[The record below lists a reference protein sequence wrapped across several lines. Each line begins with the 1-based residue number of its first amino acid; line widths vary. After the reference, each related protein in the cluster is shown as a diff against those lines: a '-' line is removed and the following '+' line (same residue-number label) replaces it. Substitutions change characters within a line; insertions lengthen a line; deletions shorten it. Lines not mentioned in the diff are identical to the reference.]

1 MEMVSCSFLFFKKIF
16 ACMFSKKEKEETCG
30 VEWVGSWGTT
40 TRNLGRENHDQTT
53 LYEKNIFKK
62 HLM

>member
-1 MEMVSCSFLFFKKIF
+1 
-16 ACMFSKKEKEETCG
+16 MFSKKEKEETCG